1 MYGLETIIAMNR
13 DAGDRAREMGLEPFL
28 LKHAPQLDEMPPF
41 PFPNIGDDSVEVDKL
56 YERVATLFCDKSGMG
71 SPDEPALTVEQ
82 LVESLKSLFE
92 EHGPIYIAIEEEGPF
107 QLYLG
112 VWK

>member
-1 MYGLETIIAMNR
+1 MYGLETIIAMNKK
-13 DAGDRAREMGLEPFL
+13 AGEKARELGVQPFL
-28 LKHAPQLDEMPPF
+28 LESKEQLDEMPPF

-56 YERVATLFCDKSGMG
+56 YERVDTLFCDSSGYG
-71 SPDEPALTVEQ
+71 APGEPALTIDQ
-82 LVESLKSLFE
+82 LMARLGELID
-92 EHGPIYIAIEEEGPF
+92 EHGAIRVAIEEEGQF